1 MDNTGISTPHSSKS
15 SGTGSSDENMS
26 PTIAT
31 PEVGNETP
39 SNVSVPC
46 STIVTGTLANVTN
59 LSAIE
64 LRSRRDREVYASLS
78 AEEKEAKLEKNRDY
92 RQRKKE
98 AATSR
103 TKVYASLSAEE
114 KEAKL
119 QKNRD
124 YRQRKKEATTSL
136 TGTLGDITNLTPVEL
151 TRKRARERYA
161 SLSAVKKEARLQQMR
176 ECYQQKKRE
185 RSVHLL

>member
-1 MDNTGISTPHSSKS
+1 
-15 SGTGSSDENMS
+15 MS

-103 TKVYASLSAEE
+103 TS
-114 KEAKL
+114 
-119 QKNRD
+119 
-124 YRQRKKEATTSL
+124 
-136 TGTLGDITNLTPVEL
+136 TLGDITNLTPVEL
-151 TRKRARERYA
+151 TRKRVRERYA

-176 ECYQQKKRE
+176 ECYQQKKE
-185 RSVHLL
+185 Y